1 MAIQLDIVT
10 PERKIFSDEV
20 DVVVVPGIE
29 GEMGVL
35 PQHAPLV
42 TTLAPGEL
50 RYTKGNKDEE
60 LAIGQGFVEV
70 TATKVSVLTDMAM
83 SDDEIDETAVQEALE
98 RAEKSL
104 TEKLDDE
111 DYAATQASIYKMMA
125 QLNLKKKR
133 RGSRLLRSWASN
145 SSYSGASSTT
155 FAEAWETSGLELVS
169 QCSPDVLQPL
179 LRASDAFKSL
189 TVDNLQPEDSCLVLV
204 CLCSFMDSGVLI
216 LE

>member
-20 DVVVVPGIE
+20 DVVVIPGIE

-83 SDDEIDETAVQEALE
+83 SDDEIDETAVQEALD

-104 TEKLDDE
+104 SEKLGDE
-111 DYAATQASIYKMMA
+111 ERPKAA
-125 QLNLKKKR
+125 
-133 RGSRLLRSWASN
+133 
-145 SSYSGASSTT
+145 
-155 FAEAWETSGLELVS
+155 
-169 QCSPDVLQPL
+169 
-179 LRASDAFKSL
+179 
-189 TVDNLQPEDSCLVLV
+189 
-204 CLCSFMDSGVLI
+204 LC
-216 LE
+216 E

>member
-1 MAIQLDIVT
+1 MPGMTT
-10 PERKIFSDEV
+10 PSTSSEKIFLSGV
-20 DVVVVPGIE
+20 TISSWIGIE

-83 SDDEIDETAVQEALE
+83 SDDEIDESAVEEALA

-104 TEKLDDE
+104 TEQLDDE
-111 DYAATQASIYKMMA
+111 DYAATQAAIYKMMA
-125 QLNLKKKR
+125 QLALKKKR
-133 RGSRLLRSWASN
+133 KG
-145 SSYSGASSTT
+145 
-155 FAEAWETSGLELVS
+155 
-169 QCSPDVLQPL
+169 
-179 LRASDAFKSL
+179 
-189 TVDNLQPEDSCLVLV
+189 
-204 CLCSFMDSGVLI
+204 
-216 LE
+216 

>member
-133 RGSRLLRSWASN
+133 KG
-145 SSYSGASSTT
+145 
-155 FAEAWETSGLELVS
+155 
-169 QCSPDVLQPL
+169 
-179 LRASDAFKSL
+179 
-189 TVDNLQPEDSCLVLV
+189 
-204 CLCSFMDSGVLI
+204 
-216 LE
+216 